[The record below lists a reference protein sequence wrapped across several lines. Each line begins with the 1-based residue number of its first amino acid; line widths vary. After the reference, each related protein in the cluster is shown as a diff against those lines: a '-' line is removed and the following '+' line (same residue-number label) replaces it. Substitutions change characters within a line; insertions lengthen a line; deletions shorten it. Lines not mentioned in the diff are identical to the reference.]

1 MLLIAI
7 CCAWVLGIFLGSIH
21 YYPLALIFTG
31 LVPVPFTFIFR
42 KLSKYLIISALCLAA
57 LFGAAFY
64 YPSRAPEA
72 SQIAAFNNQGLAE
85 IRGVIAAQPDA
96 RDKTTHIE
104 LSVREIKTNHD
115 WQKSQGKIL
124 LFVPRYPEYRYGD
137 ILLIKGKLE
146 NPPQFDNFDYQSYL
160 ARENIYSTI
169 LNPGIEVLNH
179 SEGFTPLGW
188 IYELRE
194 HLSQVLSAVLPEPQA
209 SLAQG
214 IVLGI
219 RSSIPEA
226 LRTNLAVT
234 GTAQLLAISGINLSI
249 IAGVMVALGLWI
261 FGRRRYIYVW
271 LALFTIWFYSL
282 ITGMQAPVI
291 RSAIMASL
299 FLFAELLGRQKS
311 AFVALALS
319 AAIMVGIDPQ
329 ILWSVSFQ
337 LSFLAM
343 VGLIFI
349 APPIQNIGRKAVY
362 ARLDEEGWGAKSI
375 TMVTDSF
382 SITLGALIAVWPV
395 IAYNFGIISI
405 VGPLAN
411 FLIAPV
417 LSFIIIFGAMTALIG
432 LISLPAAQIFG
443 WVAWVF
449 LSYMLWMVNAFAAL
463 PSAAINTNIVNL
475 NFISV
480 YYVILGLAIWLLT
493 VPRKL
498 MNILAGLAGKVKP
511 GIVRSIELFDT
522 VPKKWVVV
530 PLLVIAFLTSY
541 TAATLPDNN
550 LHVNVLDVGEGDS
563 IFIKTG
569 NQNILIDGGPSPQ
582 AVCAG
587 LSHKMPFWDR
597 TIDLLILTHPHLDH
611 LSGLIEVLH
620 RYQINQVLA
629 PNLVTDS
636 PSYQEWLKLIKTK
649 NIKYVLA
656 QSGQDIKLADGANL
670 KILNPPD
677 TSPGNLESD
686 LENNGIV
693 ARLTLNKISFLF
705 TADIGQEAEARLISR
720 RADLTCTVL
729 KVAHHGSS
737 TSTTFDFLNIAKP
750 QIAAI
755 SVGAENTFGHPNEN
769 TLRRLKEVLGSE
781 NIYRTDKSGTIEF
794 TTDGQR
800 IWVKREK

>member
-1 MLLIAI
+1 M
-7 CCAWVLGIFLGSIH
+7 
-21 YYPLALIFTG
+21 
-31 LVPVPFTFIFR
+31 
-42 KLSKYLIISALCLAA
+42 
-57 LFGAAFY
+57 
-64 YPSRAPEA
+64 
-72 SQIAAFNNQGLAE
+72 
-85 IRGVIAAQPDA
+85 
-96 RDKTTHIE
+96 
-104 LSVREIKTNHD
+104 
-115 WQKSQGKIL
+115 
-124 LFVPRYPEYRYGD
+124 
-137 ILLIKGKLE
+137 
-146 NPPQFDNFDYQSYL
+146 
-160 ARENIYSTI
+160 

-226 LRTNLAVT
+226 LRTNLSVT

-550 LHVNVLDVGEGDS
+550 LHVSVLDVGEGDS

-729 KVAHHGSS
+729 KVAHHGI
-737 TSTTFDFLNIAKP
+737 FYLHHI
-750 QIAAI
+750 
-755 SVGAENTFGHPNEN
+755 
-769 TLRRLKEVLGSE
+769 
-781 NIYRTDKSGTIEF
+781 
-794 TTDGQR
+794 
-800 IWVKREK
+800 